1 MPQDVLKCTAPGA
14 DARHVPVSSL
24 RAVALLAALAALA
37 AGCGAGSSSTTT
49 AQPGPKITAK
59 QRAQD
64 EVTAMVLAD
73 GDLPGYSLNSTGSET
88 LQDQL
93 PPRRTPGYKKI
104 VQTVKASWLASEHS
118 IVVGADGHIAF
129 ISTANLFR
137 SESAMRQVWK
147 LERVKVPG
155 TKTKRY
161 RTPAGSPPGSRL
173 VYTNDGQRVVFR
185 LTWPQ
190 GRAIGAALI
199 FGRPSDK
206 ITPLGVSRISSFLA
220 MAATAQAR
228 RIGDVEADGS
238 AT

>member
-1 MPQDVLKCTAPGA
+1 
-14 DARHVPVSSL
+14 VPVFPL
-24 RAVALLAALAALA
+24 RTATALAALVALA
-37 AGCGAGSSSTTT
+37 AGCGTGSTSPAT
-49 AQPGPKITAK
+49 QPGPKVTAT
-59 QRAQD
+59 QMAQD
-64 EVTAMVLAD
+64 EVSEMVLAD

-104 VQTVKASWLASEHS
+104 ARTVKASWLASEHS

-137 SESAMRQVWK
+137 SESAMRRVWK
-147 LERVKVPG
+147 MERVKVPG
-155 TKTKRY
+155 IRTTRY

-173 VYTNDGQRVVFR
+173 VSSNDGSRVEFR

-190 GRAIGAALI
+190 GRVIGAALL
-199 FGRPSDK
+199 FGRPSDRP
-206 ITPLGVSRISSFLA
+206 TPLGMSRISSFLA
-220 MAATAQAR
+220 TAATAQAR

>member
-1 MPQDVLKCTAPGA
+1 
-14 DARHVPVSSL
+14 VPASALRSL
-24 RAVALLAALAALA
+24 CALVALAALA
-37 AGCGAGSSSTTT
+37 AGCGSASSTPAT
-49 AQPGPKITAK
+49 QPGPKVSAT
-59 QRAQD
+59 QMAQD
-64 EVTAMVLAD
+64 EVTDMVLAD

-104 VQTVKASWLASEHS
+104 VRAVKASWLASEHS
-118 IVVGADGHIAF
+118 IVVGADGRVAF

-137 SESAMRQVWK
+137 SESAMRRVWRM
-147 LERVKVPG
+147 ERVKIPG
-155 TKTKRY
+155 IRTKSY
-161 RTPAGSPPGSRL
+161 ATPAGSPPGSRL
-173 VYTNDGQRVVFR
+173 VYTNDGSRIEFR

-190 GRAIGAALI
+190 GRVIGAALI

-206 ITPLGVSRISSFLA
+206 LNPLAIRRISSFLA
-220 MAATAQAR
+220 TAATAQAR

>member
-1 MPQDVLKCTAPGA
+1 VLKCAALDA
-14 DARHVPVSSL
+14 DSRGVPVSPLRSL
-24 RAVALLAALAALA
+24 AVLAALAALA
-37 AGCGAGSSSTTT
+37 AGCGTGSSSTPT
-49 AQPGPKITAK
+49 AQPGPKVTAT

-64 EVTAMVLAD
+64 EVSAMVLAD

-93 PPRRTPGYKKI
+93 PPRRTPGYKRI
-104 VQTVKASWLASEHS
+104 VRTVKADWLASEHS

-147 LERVKVPG
+147 LGRVKVPG
-155 TKTKRY
+155 IKTKRY
-161 RTPAGSPPGSRL
+161 RTPAGAPPGSRL
-173 VYTNDGQRVVFR
+173 VYTNDGSQVIFR

-199 FGRPSDK
+199 YGRPSDK
-206 ITPLGVSRISSFLA
+206 ITPLGISRISDFLA
-220 MAATAQAR
+220 TAATAQAR